1 MSGGLSDKHKNNYA
15 GKGTERHMGK
25 GMLLTAAGRLLR
37 GDLSERWYF
46 IKLKWTDGNIY
57 AALWRKKKKR
67 MLQVRE

>member
-37 GDLSERWYF
+37 GDLSER
-46 IKLKWTDGNIY
+46 
-57 AALWRKKKKR
+57 
-67 MLQVRE
+67 